1 MKEPIHRGKDLLP
14 LSVSQAASAGD
25 AGSVESVLRY
35 YGDYMNKL
43 CTRTLYDE
51 DGYPHVC
58 VDEHMKRCLEIRLI
72 RAIVKN

>member
-1 MKEPIHRGKDLLP
+1 MTEPIHRGKDLLP
-14 LSVSQAASAGD
+14 LSVSRAASAGD
-25 AGSVESVLRY
+25 AGAVESVLRY

-51 DGYPHVC
+51 DGYPHMC